1 MFARWHRH
9 TPAPEETEMAVP
21 FDKVLDARG
30 MNCPMPLVNA
40 RKEIGNVQPGEV
52 LKVIATDRGSLA
64 DFQGWAKI
72 AKNVQLVEQETESE
86 DGKSLYVHY
95 IKRTS

>member
-1 MFARWHRH
+1 MSQ
-9 TPAPEETEMAVP
+9 P

-40 RKEIGNVQPGEV
+40 RKEAGKMEPGQV
-52 LKVIATDRGSLA
+52 LKVLATDRGSVA

-72 AKNVQLVEQETESE
+72 AKSVELLGQEEESVDGVNV
-86 DGKSLYVHY
+86 YVHY
-95 IKRTS
+95 VKRIG

>member
-1 MFARWHRH
+1 MSQ
-9 TPAPEETEMAVP
+9 P

-40 RKEIGNVQPGEV
+40 RKEAGTMEPGQV
-52 LKVIATDRGSLA
+52 LKVLATDRGSVA

-72 AKNVQLVEQETESE
+72 AKNVELLGQEEESV
-86 DGKSLYVHY
+86 DGANVYVHY
-95 IKRTS
+95 VKRTA